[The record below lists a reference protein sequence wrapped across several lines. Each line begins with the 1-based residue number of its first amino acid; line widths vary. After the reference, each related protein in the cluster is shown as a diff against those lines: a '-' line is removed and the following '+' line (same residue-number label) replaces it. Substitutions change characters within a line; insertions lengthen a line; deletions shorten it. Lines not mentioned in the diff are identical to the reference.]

1 MKEIQAIIVSNPLEL
16 IIFDSEERVRD
27 CLNEFFLMIG
37 KPETSSV
44 FDLSY
49 FYGPKQT
56 ELTAVQQLILDAY
69 HAFVRSM
76 KSQNVFYLVPYQT
89 LNLLYPVQPSE

>member
-76 KSQNVFYLVPYQT
+76 KRLGFFLCKFE
-89 LNLLYPVQPSE
+89 L